1 MWRLLGFAIYFLSA
15 WAWGAELDINF
26 FGDQPIPQAA
36 LIHTPEPKPD
46 WLLYGAPIAL
56 LCFFFCFCFVVKLL
70 IPFKETDMSFD
81 LHSLPVAA
89 VCLSPRNV
97 VLVWR

>member
-56 LCFFFCFCFVVKLL
+56 LCFFFSFVFCIKNSIF
-70 IPFKETDMSFD
+70 SFIV
-81 LHSLPVAA
+81 SG
-89 VCLSPRNV
+89 CLSSID
-97 VLVWR
+97 